1 MRREGLP
8 ILEGQKQALNEASRS
23 LDQAQPG
30 AAGVMESGLR
40 HNPAMRQAMMD
51 LSGEARTQTLITGM
65 SQERHALA
73 DPHVRAQR
81 FVERWTSLSAQ
92 QKRLE
97 GWQHD
102 EARVP
107 VEKAM
112 RDMAKE
118 IARDPQAESLLRNRR
133 QELGLGKA
141 GGQDSISRELERSIQ
156 RDRDRDRGLG
166 L

>member
-1 MRREGLP
+1 
-8 ILEGQKQALNEASRS
+8 
-23 LDQAQPG
+23 
-30 AAGVMESGLR
+30 MESALR

-51 LSGEARTQTLITGM
+51 MSGEARTQTLITGM
-65 SQERHALA
+65 AQERRALA
-73 DPHVRAQR
+73 DPHVRADR
-81 FVERWTSLSAQ
+81 LVERWKSLSARQ
-92 QKRLE
+92 QSLQ

-102 EARVP
+102 DARAP

-112 RDMAKE
+112 HDTAKE

-133 QELGLGKA
+133 QELGLAKA